1 MLVQWEALVKLAKD
15 VLDFGL
21 YTVELDAMLEFW
33 QSEVGLPYQE
43 MLPAGRGVRQ
53 HRLGL
58 CGSVFKLNHS
68 REPLADL
75 AASGYRELLI
85 ARKGLAKERALV
97 DPDGNR
103 VRLVAPGFGGIN
115 GIGVHLAVHSARAH
129 HAFYR
134 DVLGLD
140 PVDEQSYRWGNTVLS
155 FVEDPA
161 VAADAPTACNEFM
174 RAPGFRYLTVQ
185 VWDVDAEYAGAIG
198 RGAMPGFPP
207 MTLGKVAR
215 IAFIRDPDGN
225 WIEISQRASLTG
237 SLPG

>member
-1 MLVQWEALVKLAKD
+1 MKLAKD

-21 YTVELDAMLEFW
+21 YTAERDAMLAFW
-33 QSEVGLPYQE
+33 QSEVGLSYEE

-53 HRLGL
+53 HRLSL
-58 CGSVFKLNHS
+58 NGSVFKLNHS
-68 REPLADL
+68 RAPLAEL
-75 AASGYRELLI
+75 APSGYRELLI
-85 ARKGLAKERALV
+85 AREGLAAECALV

-103 VRLVAPGFGGIN
+103 VRLVPQGFEGID
-115 GIGVHLAVHSARAH
+115 GIGIRLAVHSASAH

-140 PVDEQSYRWGNTVLS
+140 SVAAQSYRWGNTVLS
-155 FVEDPA
+155 FAEDPS
-161 VAADAPTACNEFM
+161 VTADAPTTCNEVM

-185 VWDVDAEYAGAIG
+185 VWDVDAEYGGAID
-198 RGAMPGFPP
+198 RGAMPGFSP
-207 MTLGKVAR
+207 MTLGTVAR
-215 IAFIRDPDGN
+215 IAFIRDPDGG